1 MPATSP
7 SRSTA
12 SASVPRR
19 EAPRAAEGVLT
30 WEEVC
35 ARPELQD
42 LPYKI
47 ELDRYGRIVMS
58 PAPSRHSILQRKLQR
73 IIEDAL
79 GGIALP
85 ECPID
90 TPEGTKVADVAWM
103 EESFAVAH
111 QETSAF
117 PVAPPI
123 CVEIMSRSNTTGEME
138 EKVAIYLAKGAQ
150 EVWVHQRDGQLRF
163 FAHEGEIERSRL
175 APGAPDRV
183 EL

>member
-1 MPATSP
+1 M
-7 SRSTA
+7 
-12 SASVPRR
+12 
-19 EAPRAAEGVLT
+19 T

-35 ARPELQD
+35 ALPELRD

-58 PAPSRHSILQRKLQR
+58 PAPSRHSILQHQIQKILQ
-73 IIEDAL
+73 DAL
-79 GGIALP
+79 GGMALP

-103 EESFAVAH
+103 EEAFAMAH
-111 QETSAF
+111 QDTAAF

-123 CVEIMSRSNTTGEME
+123 CVEIMSRSNTTGEMQ
-138 EKVAIYLAKGAQ
+138 EKVTLYLAKGAQ
-150 EVWVHQRDGQLRF
+150 EVWVHQRDGRLRF

-175 APGAPDRV
+175 AADAPTRV